1 MYQKRESYA
10 ILLAKIHQNS
20 FFFGIQC
27 DVVIGHY
34 TREKATDA
42 DYIIIFRYFY
52 LLEYSA

>member
-27 DVVIGHY
+27 DAVIGHY
-34 TREKATDA
+34 TREEATDA
-42 DYIIIFRYFY
+42 DYI
-52 LLEYSA
+52 